1 MCKKTNQ
8 QLVIS
13 NDLVGSIHDQL
24 LDRNDLSL
32 ADAYNDA
39 VCWIAEL
46 HLELQAAKKGLSSGF
61 VRTDTTKIVKE
72 PKVTVMPVDN
82 GDEWLKQL
90 RA

>member
-8 QLVIS
+8 KLVS
-13 NDLVGSIHDQL
+13 THPLVGGIHDEL
-24 LDRNDLSL
+24 LDRNDLNL

-61 VRTDTTKIVKE
+61 VRTDTTKIIKE